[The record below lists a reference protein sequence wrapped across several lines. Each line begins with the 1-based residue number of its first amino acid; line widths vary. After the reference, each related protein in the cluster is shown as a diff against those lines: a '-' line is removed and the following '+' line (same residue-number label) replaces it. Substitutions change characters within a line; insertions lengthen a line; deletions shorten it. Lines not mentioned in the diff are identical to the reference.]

1 MKKNIYNI
9 LLLTFSKIPILNLEL
24 LFVSQNNKPP
34 FVLTLENEYSFLFI
48 GSLLQSYQEKLLDFL
63 KESNLKE
70 QLSSK
75 IFGNLHQFLELKKFS
90 DETLECMINNVKF
103 YSLLTIIQFD
113 SYNYFFVFKKNLN

>member
-75 IFGNLHQFLELKKFS
+75 IFGNLHQFLELK
-90 DETLECMINNVKF
+90 I
-103 YSLLTIIQFD
+103 
-113 SYNYFFVFKKNLN
+113 